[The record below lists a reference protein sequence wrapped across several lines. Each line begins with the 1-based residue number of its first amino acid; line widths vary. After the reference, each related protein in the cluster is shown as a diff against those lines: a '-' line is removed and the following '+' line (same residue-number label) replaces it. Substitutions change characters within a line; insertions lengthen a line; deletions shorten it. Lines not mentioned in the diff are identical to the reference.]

1 VSLLLVGRHMGLA
14 KVQIGEVSRLSG
26 LWITCPG
33 RMLVLFPATD
43 ISAELHGRSIYPLFF
58 LKKIIKGK
66 NSEQFVTLQ
75 LFLILKKGRKMQCV
89 YLKIGCL
96 CC

>member
-1 VSLLLVGRHMGLA
+1 MELA

-43 ISAELHGRSIYPLFF
+43 ISRTAWAAAYTHCFF
-58 LKKIIKGK
+58 NLIKGK

-75 LFLILKKGRKMQCV
+75 LFLILKKGRKMQCA

>member
-43 ISAELHGRSIYPLFF
+43 ISAELHGPQHIPTVFF
-58 LKKIIKGK
+58 KK
-66 NSEQFVTLQ
+66 N
-75 LFLILKKGRKMQCV
+75 
-89 YLKIGCL
+89 
-96 CC
+96 

>member
-1 VSLLLVGRHMGLA
+1 MELA

-43 ISAELHGRSIYPLFF
+43 ISAELHGPQHIPTVFF
-58 LKKIIKGK
+58 KK
-66 NSEQFVTLQ
+66 N
-75 LFLILKKGRKMQCV
+75 
-89 YLKIGCL
+89 
-96 CC
+96 